1 MYKELLDV
9 NQGTMD
15 SYINT
20 LISGTVNQVSKNQV
34 MREIEI
40 KANKLNKI
48 VDKIENHFIKDDVT
62 VRDLVSSFIFPEIE
76 RQKLENK
83 SKKLIILV
91 ELEEKRFIETAKN
104 TIKDGLASVRETILK
119 DSGN

>member
-48 VDKIENHFIKDDVT
+48 VDKIENHFIKDYVK

-83 SKKLIILV
+83 SK
-91 ELEEKRFIETAKN
+91 
-104 TIKDGLASVRETILK
+104 
-119 DSGN
+119 

>member
-48 VDKIENHFIKDDVT
+48 VDKSNFNIN
-62 VRDLVSSFIFPEIE
+62 LSSSQYFNNSVQTSKLNQNSMISNLTSNDNDKKTEEIPKQVFNYPE
-76 RQKLENK
+76 
-83 SKKLIILV
+83 
-91 ELEEKRFIETAKN
+91 
-104 TIKDGLASVRETILK
+104 LK
-119 DSGN
+119 GKE

>member
-1 MYKELLDV
+1 
-9 NQGTMD
+9 
-15 SYINT
+15 
-20 LISGTVNQVSKNQV
+20 

-83 SKKLIILV
+83 SKLQFNYLV

-104 TIKDGLASVRETILK
+104 TIKDSMASVRETIKK

>member
-83 SKKLIILV
+83 SN
-91 ELEEKRFIETAKN
+91 EN
-104 TIKDGLASVRETILK
+104 S
-119 DSGN
+119 

>member
-83 SKKLIILV
+83 SKNIVK
-91 ELEEKRFIETAKN
+91 
-104 TIKDGLASVRETILK
+104 S
-119 DSGN
+119 S

>member
-1 MYKELLDV
+1 MYKEILDV

-83 SKKLIILV
+83 SKNLFKI
-91 ELEEKRFIETAKN
+91 
-104 TIKDGLASVRETILK
+104 
-119 DSGN
+119 

>member
-83 SKKLIILV
+83 SK
-91 ELEEKRFIETAKN
+91 
-104 TIKDGLASVRETILK
+104 
-119 DSGN
+119 

>member
-83 SKKLIILV
+83 SNIFLKNFSRIGRKKIY
-91 ELEEKRFIETAKN
+91 
-104 TIKDGLASVRETILK
+104 
-119 DSGN
+119 

>member
-83 SKKLIILV
+83 SNEYK
-91 ELEEKRFIETAKN
+91 
-104 TIKDGLASVRETILK
+104 
-119 DSGN
+119 

>member
-1 MYKELLDV
+1 MYKELMDV

-83 SKKLIILV
+83 SLKILN
-91 ELEEKRFIETAKN
+91 F
-104 TIKDGLASVRETILK
+104 S
-119 DSGN
+119 

>member
-83 SKKLIILV
+83 SKKRCNL
-91 ELEEKRFIETAKN
+91 
-104 TIKDGLASVRETILK
+104 S
-119 DSGN
+119 

>member
-83 SKKLIILV
+83 SKNICNL
-91 ELEEKRFIETAKN
+91 
-104 TIKDGLASVRETILK
+104 S
-119 DSGN
+119 

>member
-20 LISGTVNQVSKNQV
+20 LISGTLNQVSKNQV

-76 RQKLENK
+76 RQKLEKK
-83 SKKLIILV
+83 SKNIFV
-91 ELEEKRFIETAKN
+91 YF
-104 TIKDGLASVRETILK
+104 S
-119 DSGN
+119 